1 MKTKDLYGKYLR
13 PLLENKIFTLI
24 LLLVVMV
31 LVFTVWSEIIGNHF
45 FKATTFRNILN
56 SVVVT
61 SFLTI
66 GAGCLLISGEIDLSQ
81 ASVGAFGGLLLATA
95 VSAWHLPAF
104 LAILA
109 ALLFS
114 ALLGALNAL
123 FVDRYR
129 FPSFIGTLA
138 MGSMAKGLMYLFSA
152 LGTPTKVASNVA
164 FVNGS
169 LDYIG
174 MGKIG
179 PIPFGVV
186 LMLIFFLIYGV
197 LMSKTRFGMKVMLK
211 GGNPIAARLTG
222 INATAITYI
231 LFINSAVLGGVSGV
245 INAARVGQGSLVALT
260 TNQFTGITAAFI
272 GGISFGGGTGN
283 MGGAFIGLLILNTFQ
298 IGMGVVG
305 VNPFWVSVFTGLILI
320 AALTMDFVSQRSR
333 RAGHA

>member
-1 MKTKDLYGKYLR
+1 MKTNDFYGKYLR

-31 LVFTVWSEIIGNHF
+31 LVFTVWSEIIGYHF

-81 ASVGAFGGLLLATA
+81 SAVGAFGGLLLATA
-95 VSAWHLPAF
+95 VSAWKLPWF
-104 LAILA
+104 FSILLT
-109 ALLFS
+109 LLFC

-123 FVDRYR
+123 FVDKYR
-129 FPSFIGTLA
+129 FHSFIGTLA
-138 MGSMAKGLMYLFSA
+138 MASMAKGLMYLFSS
-152 LGTPTKVASNVA
+152 LGSATGIAANLA
-164 FVNGS
+164 FADDA

-179 PIPFGVV
+179 AVPFGVL
-186 LMLIFFLIYGV
+186 LMFLFFLIYGV
-197 LMSKTRFGMKVMLK
+197 LMSRTSFGMKVMLK
-211 GGNPIAARLTG
+211 GGNPIAARLAG
-222 INATAITYI
+222 ISATAITYI

-305 VNPFWVSVFTGLILI
+305 VNPYWVSVFTGLILI
-320 AALTMDFVSQRSR
+320 VALTMDFVSQRSR
-333 RAGHA
+333 RAGHV

>member
-1 MKTKDLYGKYLR
+1 MKTNSVYNKYLR

-31 LVFTVWSEIIGNHF
+31 LVFTVWSELIGNHF

-81 ASVGAFGGLLLATA
+81 SAVGAFGGVLLATSI
-95 VSAWHLPAF
+95 SAWHVPWF
-104 LAILA
+104 LAILLT
-109 ALLFS
+109 LLFC

-123 FVDRYR
+123 FVDKYR
-129 FPSFIGTLA
+129 FHSFIGTLA
-138 MGSMAKGLMYLFSA
+138 MASMAKGLMYLFSTFGSSSGIAANIAFADKA
-152 LGTPTKVASNVA
+152 LD
-164 FVNGS
+164 F
-169 LDYIG
+169 IG

-179 PIPFGVV
+179 PVPFGVL
-186 LMLIFFLIYGV
+186 LMLLFFIVYGL

-211 GGNPIAARLTG
+211 GGNPVAARLAG
-222 INATAITYI
+222 ISAAAITYI
-231 LFINSAVLGGVSGV
+231 LFINSAVLGGVSGL
-245 INAARVGQGSLVALT
+245 INATRVGQGSLIALT

-305 VNPFWVSVFTGLILI
+305 VNPYWVSVFTGMILI
-320 AALTMDFVSQRSR
+320 AALTMDFLSMRSR